1 MSKIPIDSAVI
12 GANFKAAR
20 WGIKIAPSLVLSM
33 TKEQK
38 TKTIQ
43 DQMIHKLK
51 ASYLEASVTQRARAL
66 QASGP
71 LTRNIE
77 DTNTFIFAFVLD

>member
-1 MSKIPIDSAVI
+1 
-12 GANFKAAR
+12 
-20 WGIKIAPSLVLSM
+20 M

-66 QASGP
+66 QASIKP
-71 LTRNIE
+71 THYVTLKTQIHL
-77 DTNTFIFAFVLD
+77 IFAFVSD